1 MAKASLWNVVSGIPK
16 LIIGTAIHPLLRT
29 LRDPI
34 EEPQTQSELANLV
47 YQTRVHE
54 IRAGY
59 THRFIRLMFVTVDD
73 RVFCRRYQYGERS
86 WHSVFLSDP
95 GGQLRLDGIVANIDA
110 APPIDM
116 DEIIPAVDQ
125 AYADALKKLGAS
137 FMLSGA
143 IEKRAQD
150 STMEI
155 FLTDAPVATAK
166 TLSRR

>member
-1 MAKASLWNVVSGIPK
+1 M
-16 LIIGTAIHPLLRT
+16 
-29 LRDPI
+29 
-34 EEPQTQSELANLV
+34 ANL
-47 YQTRVHE
+47 
-54 IRAGY
+54 
-59 THRFIRLMFVTVDD
+59 
-73 RVFCRRYQYGERS
+73 
-86 WHSVFLSDP
+86 
-95 GGQLRLDGIVANIDA
+95 DA

-143 IEKRAQD
+143 VEKRAQD

-155 FLTDAPVATAK
+155 FLADEPVVTAK